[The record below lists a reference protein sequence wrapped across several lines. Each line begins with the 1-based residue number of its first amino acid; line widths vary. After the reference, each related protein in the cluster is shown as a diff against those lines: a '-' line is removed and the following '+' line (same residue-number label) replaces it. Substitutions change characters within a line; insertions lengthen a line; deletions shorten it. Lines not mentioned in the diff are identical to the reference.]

1 MRLESNDM
9 HYFFDNVLLKEK
21 QNELDQLKNE
31 IRVVNN
37 QVEEVQ
43 DLLAVTTKNETQ
55 LKIDKF
61 EMGNQLVRLKN
72 QHEYELEQA
81 EVVRVKET
89 KDLKEKI
96 KSLVELDQ
104 DAKRYSEFELKTKD
118 AIIDIY

>member
-1 MRLESNDM
+1 M

-61 EMGNQLVRLKN
+61 EMGKKIDRLKMR
-72 QHEYELEQA
+72 HEYELEQA
-81 EVVRVKET
+81 EEVRVKET
-89 KDLKEKI
+89 KVLKSKI
-96 KSLVELDQ
+96 KTLVELD
-104 DAKRYSEFELKTKD
+104 
-118 AIIDIY
+118 

>member
-1 MRLESNDM
+1 M